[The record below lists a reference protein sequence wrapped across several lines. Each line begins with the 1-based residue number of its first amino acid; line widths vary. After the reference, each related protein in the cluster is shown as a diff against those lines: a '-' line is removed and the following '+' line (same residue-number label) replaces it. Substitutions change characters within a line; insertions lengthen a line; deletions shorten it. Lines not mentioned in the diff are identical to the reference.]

1 MLESHLEG
9 GINSLKKQREGGM
22 EMDGREWESKDSGW
36 GETGEMPRG
45 PRE

>member
-22 EMDGREWESKDSGW
+22 EMDGRGWGGEWESKD
-36 GETGEMPRG
+36 
-45 PRE
+45 